1 MHAGVC
7 STHPLFRRKDVIT
20 LPVYWWAQRVSSSQP
35 QCLSKLPPPQHT
47 SLSKLYTSS
56 PAEAHMEVLA
66 TGLLLPI
73 GLANNTPVGIA
84 SIQLCERSPEKVL
97 EVTLQLRA
105 YFQGLTLPPQQTTG
119 KLVSRTGFYTAVM
132 KTFPYLQ
139 SKMTRQTS
147 SGSQSWVISTVRM

>member
-1 MHAGVC
+1 
-7 STHPLFRRKDVIT
+7 
-20 LPVYWWAQRVSSSQP
+20 
-35 QCLSKLPPPQHT
+35 
-47 SLSKLYTSS
+47 
-56 PAEAHMEVLA
+56 MEVLA
-66 TGLLLPI
+66 TGLLLPT

-84 SIQLCERSPEKVL
+84 SQFNSVSERSPEKVL

-147 SGSQSWVISTVRM
+147 SGSQS